1 MIRRFDW
8 WLRGLA
14 WPTFDCE
21 DCIGMRDHGCYC
33 LYYKAVAPS
42 AGPLP
47 WHDFLRWLHGFLFVW
62 TSPFWTDL
70 DER

>member
-1 MIRRFDW
+1 
-8 WLRGLA
+8 
-14 WPTFDCE
+14 
-21 DCIGMRDHGCYC
+21 MRDHGCYC